1 MELRNDYEPAGKADT
16 PGMYMPEGSRIPV
29 GMEQYREFVPDVQ
42 FELIPIKDLVS
53 NQQYQRKL
61 SLRHV
66 DNAAAEFNVF
76 EINPV
81 KVSRRNGIN
90 YVFDGQHTAEI
101 VAKESGSRD
110 TPVWCMVYN
119 GLDYKLEAYVFA
131 NQKKFA
137 RTLTPYEIFMA
148 NVEAEEET
156 ELTIK
161 ALAESYSLTITNKSK
176 MNGGLCAISAL
187 EFIFRKYGYH
197 ILDQTLYITV
207 STWEGDPVSLCA
219 TILKGIARLLD
230 CYGETLKADLF
241 VERLSRV
248 PVKEII
254 RSARERN
261 NGSLGYAEALLTYY
275 NKKTRYPLR
284 WSKLYK
290 NASDVDAEDEG
301 LEENQEAV
309 YPDESPAES
318 EVGDLTLLSQ
328 I

>member
-1 MELRNDYEPAGKADT
+1 MELRIDNEPMDE
-16 PGMYMPEGSRIPV
+16 PEVMDDGVTEGLGLMAAI
-29 GMEQYREFVPDVQ
+29 EKYREFVPDVH

-66 DNAAAEFNVF
+66 DNAAAEFNVY

-81 KVSRRNGIN
+81 KVSRRDGIN

-110 TPVWCMVYN
+110 TPVWCMVYD

-176 MNGGLCAISAL
+176 TNGGLCAISAL

-197 ILDQTLYITV
+197 ILDQTLYMTV

-230 CYGETLKADLF
+230 CYGESLRADLF

-290 NASDVDAEDEG
+290 NASDVDADDEDVE
-301 LEENQEAV
+301 
-309 YPDESPAES
+309 ESPDTAEPQADFDD
-318 EVGDLTLLSQ
+318 GDLPLFSQ
-328 I
+328 M

>member
-1 MELRNDYEPAGKADT
+1 
-16 PGMYMPEGSRIPV
+16 
-29 GMEQYREFVPDVQ
+29 
-42 FELIPIKDLVS
+42 
-53 NQQYQRKL
+53 
-61 SLRHV
+61 
-66 DNAAAEFNVF
+66 
-76 EINPV
+76 
-81 KVSRRNGIN
+81 
-90 YVFDGQHTAEI
+90 
-101 VAKESGSRD
+101 
-110 TPVWCMVYN
+110 
-119 GLDYKLEAYVFA
+119 
-131 NQKKFA
+131 
-137 RTLTPYEIFMA
+137 MA

-176 MNGGLCAISAL
+176 TNGGLCAISAL

-230 CYGETLKADLF
+230 CYGESLRADLF

-248 PVKEII
+248 PVKEFI

-290 NASDVDAEDEG
+290 NASDVDVEDE
-301 LEENQEAV
+301 AV
-309 YPDESPAES
+309 EDGPDAAEPADSPADFDE
-318 EVGDLTLLSQ
+318 GDLPLFSQ
-328 I
+328 M

>member
-1 MELRNDYEPAGKADT
+1 MELRIDNEPMDE
-16 PGMYMPEGSRIPV
+16 PEVMDDGVTEGLGLMAAI
-29 GMEQYREFVPDVQ
+29 EKYREFVPDVH

-81 KVSRRNGIN
+81 KVSRRDGIN

-110 TPVWCMVYN
+110 TPVWCMVYD

-176 MNGGLCAISAL
+176 TNGGLCAISAL

-230 CYGETLKADLF
+230 CYGESLRADLF

-290 NASDVDAEDEG
+290 NASDVDVDDEDVE
-301 LEENQEAV
+301 
-309 YPDESPAES
+309 ESPDTAEPQADFDD
-318 EVGDLTLLSQ
+318 GDLPLFSQ
-328 I
+328 M

>member
-1 MELRNDYEPAGKADT
+1 MELRIDNEPEVMDDGVT
-16 PGMYMPEGSRIPV
+16 EGLGLMAAI
-29 GMEQYREFVPDVQ
+29 EKYREFVPDVH

-66 DNAAAEFNVF
+66 DNAAAEFNVY

-81 KVSRRNGIN
+81 KVSRRDGIN

-110 TPVWCMVYN
+110 TPVWCMVYD

-176 MNGGLCAISAL
+176 TNGGLCAISAL

-230 CYGETLKADLF
+230 CYGESLRADLF

-290 NASDVDAEDEG
+290 NASDVDVEEEDVGDGPDAAEPADSPADFDEG
-301 LEENQEAV
+301 
-309 YPDESPAES
+309 
-318 EVGDLTLLSQ
+318 DLPLFSQ
-328 I
+328 M

>member
-1 MELRNDYEPAGKADT
+1 MELRIDNEPEVMDDGVT
-16 PGMYMPEGSRIPV
+16 EGLGLMAAI
-29 GMEQYREFVPDVQ
+29 EKYREFVPDVH

-81 KVSRRNGIN
+81 KVSRRDGIN

-110 TPVWCMVYN
+110 TPVWCMVYD

-176 MNGGLCAISAL
+176 TNGGLCAISAL

-230 CYGETLKADLF
+230 CYGESLRADLF

-290 NASDVDAEDEG
+290 NASDVDVEEEDVGDGPDAAEPADSPADFDEG
-301 LEENQEAV
+301 
-309 YPDESPAES
+309 
-318 EVGDLTLLSQ
+318 DLPLFSQ
-328 I
+328 M

>member
-1 MELRNDYEPAGKADT
+1 MELRIDNEPMDE
-16 PGMYMPEGSRIPV
+16 PEVMDDGVTEGLGLMAAI
-29 GMEQYREFVPDVQ
+29 EKYREFVPDVH

-66 DNAAAEFNVF
+66 DNAAAEFNVY

-81 KVSRRNGIN
+81 KVSRRDGIN

-110 TPVWCMVYN
+110 TPVWCMVYD

-176 MNGGLCAISAL
+176 TNGGLCAISAL

-230 CYGETLKADLF
+230 CYGENLRADLF

-290 NASDVDAEDEG
+290 NASDVDADDEDVE
-301 LEENQEAV
+301 
-309 YPDESPAES
+309 ESPDTAEPQADFDD
-318 EVGDLTLLSQ
+318 GDLPLFSQ
-328 I
+328 M

>member
-1 MELRNDYEPAGKADT
+1 MELRIDNEPMDE
-16 PGMYMPEGSRIPV
+16 PEVMDDGVTEGLGLMAAI
-29 GMEQYREFVPDVQ
+29 EKYREFVPDVH

-66 DNAAAEFNVF
+66 DNAAAEFNVY

-81 KVSRRNGIN
+81 KVSRRDGIN

-110 TPVWCMVYN
+110 TPVWCMVYD

-176 MNGGLCAISAL
+176 TNGGLCAISAL

-230 CYGETLKADLF
+230 CYGESLRADLF

-290 NASDVDAEDEG
+290 NASDVDVEEEDVEDGPDAAEPAD
-301 LEENQEAV
+301 
-309 YPDESPAES
+309 SPADFE
-318 EVGDLTLLSQ
+318 EGDLPLFSQ
-328 I
+328 M

>member
-1 MELRNDYEPAGKADT
+1 MELRIDNEPEVMDDGVT
-16 PGMYMPEGSRIPV
+16 EGLGLMAAI
-29 GMEQYREFVPDVQ
+29 EKYREFVPDVH

-66 DNAAAEFNVF
+66 DNAAAEFNVY

-81 KVSRRNGIN
+81 KVSRRDGIN

-101 VAKESGSRD
+101 VAKESDSRD
-110 TPVWCMVYN
+110 TPVWCMVYD

-131 NQKKFA
+131 NQNKFA

-176 MNGGLCAISAL
+176 TKGGLCAISAL

-230 CYGETLKADLF
+230 CYGESLRADLF

-290 NASDVDAEDEG
+290 NASDVDVEDEDVEDG
-301 LEENQEAV
+301 
-309 YPDESPAES
+309 PDAAEPADSPADFDE
-318 EVGDLTLLSQ
+318 GDLPLFSQ
-328 I
+328 M

>member
-1 MELRNDYEPAGKADT
+1 MEARKYDVPEMERMMTDPDYAATSDVDRYRN
-16 PGMYMPEGSRIPV
+16 
-29 GMEQYREFVPDVQ
+29 FVPDVH
-42 FELIPIKDLVS
+42 FELIPIKNLVS

-61 SLRHV
+61 SMRHV
-66 DNAAAEFNVF
+66 ESAAAEFNIF

-81 KVSRRNGIN
+81 KVSRRDGIN

-110 TPVWCMVYN
+110 TPVWCMVYD

-137 RTLTPYEIFMA
+137 KTLTPYEIFMA

-161 ALAESYSLTITNKSK
+161 ALVESYSLTITNKS
-176 MNGGLCAISAL
+176 NTTGGLCAISAL
-187 EFIFRKYGYH
+187 EYIFRKYGYH
-197 ILDQTLYITV
+197 ILDQTLYIAV

-230 CYGETLKADLF
+230 TYGDGLRADLF

-261 NGSLGYAEALLTYY
+261 NGSLGYAEALLTFY
-275 NKKTRYPLR
+275 NKRTRYPLR

-290 NASDVDAEDEG
+290 NSSDSDADE
-301 LEENQEAV
+301 EE
-309 YPDESPAES
+309 ES
-318 EVGDLTLLSQ
+318 EQPEEADDSASVESVAEEMTLLPPD
-328 I
+328 

>member
-1 MELRNDYEPAGKADT
+1 MELRIDNEPEVMDDGVT
-16 PGMYMPEGSRIPV
+16 EGLGLMAAI
-29 GMEQYREFVPDVQ
+29 EKYREFVPDVH

-66 DNAAAEFNVF
+66 DNAAAEFNVY

-81 KVSRRNGIN
+81 KVSRRDGIN

-110 TPVWCMVYN
+110 TPVWCMVYD

-176 MNGGLCAISAL
+176 TNGGLCAISAL

-230 CYGETLKADLF
+230 CYGESLRADLF

-290 NASDVDAEDEG
+290 NASDVDVEEEDVEDGPAAAEPADSPADFDEG
-301 LEENQEAV
+301 
-309 YPDESPAES
+309 
-318 EVGDLTLLSQ
+318 DLPLFSQ
-328 I
+328 M

>member
-1 MELRNDYEPAGKADT
+1 MELHIDNEPEVMDDGVT
-16 PGMYMPEGSRIPV
+16 EGLGLMAAI
-29 GMEQYREFVPDVQ
+29 EKYREFVPDVH

-66 DNAAAEFNVF
+66 DNAAAEFNVY

-81 KVSRRNGIN
+81 KVSRRDGIN

-110 TPVWCMVYN
+110 TPVWCMVYD

-176 MNGGLCAISAL
+176 TNGGLCAISAL

-230 CYGETLKADLF
+230 CYGESLRADLF

-290 NASDVDAEDEG
+290 NASDVDVEEEDVEDSPDAAESADNPADFDEG
-301 LEENQEAV
+301 
-309 YPDESPAES
+309 
-318 EVGDLTLLSQ
+318 DLPLFSQ
-328 I
+328 M

>member
-1 MELRNDYEPAGKADT
+1 MELRIDNEPMDE
-16 PGMYMPEGSRIPV
+16 PEVMDDGVTEGLGLMAAI
-29 GMEQYREFVPDVQ
+29 EKYREFVPDVH

-66 DNAAAEFNVF
+66 DNAAAEFNVY

-81 KVSRRNGIN
+81 KVSRRDGIN

-110 TPVWCMVYN
+110 TPVWCMVYD

-176 MNGGLCAISAL
+176 TNGGLCAISAL

-230 CYGETLKADLF
+230 CYGENLRADLF

-290 NASDVDAEDEG
+290 NASDVDADDEDVEESPDTAEPQADFDEG
-301 LEENQEAV
+301 GL
-309 YPDESPAES
+309 P
-318 EVGDLTLLSQ
+318 LFSQ
-328 I
+328 M

>member
-1 MELRNDYEPAGKADT
+1 MELRIDNESEVMDDGET
-16 PGMYMPEGSRIPV
+16 EGLGLMAAI
-29 GMEQYREFVPDVQ
+29 EKYREFVPDVH

-66 DNAAAEFNVF
+66 DNAAAEFNVY

-81 KVSRRNGIN
+81 KVSRRDGIN

-110 TPVWCMVYN
+110 TPVWCMVYD

-176 MNGGLCAISAL
+176 TNGGLCAISAL

-230 CYGETLKADLF
+230 CYGESLRADLF

-290 NASDVDAEDEG
+290 NASDVDVEEEDVEDGPDAAEPADSPADFDEG
-301 LEENQEAV
+301 
-309 YPDESPAES
+309 
-318 EVGDLTLLSQ
+318 DLPLFSQ
-328 I
+328 M

>member
-1 MELRNDYEPAGKADT
+1 MELRIDNEPEVMDDGVT
-16 PGMYMPEGSRIPV
+16 EGLGLMAAI
-29 GMEQYREFVPDVQ
+29 EKYREFVPDVH

-66 DNAAAEFNVF
+66 DNAAAEFNVY

-81 KVSRRNGIN
+81 KVSRRDGIN

-110 TPVWCMVYN
+110 TPVWCMVYD

-176 MNGGLCAISAL
+176 TNGGLCAISAL

-230 CYGETLKADLF
+230 CYGESLRADLF

-261 NGSLGYAEALLTYY
+261 NGSLGYAEALLTYD
-275 NKKTRYPLR
+275 NKTTRYPLR
-284 WSKLYK
+284 WSKLYN
-290 NASDVDAEDEG
+290 NASDVDVEEEDVGDGPDAAEPADSPADFDEG
-301 LEENQEAV
+301 
-309 YPDESPAES
+309 
-318 EVGDLTLLSQ
+318 DLPLFSQ
-328 I
+328 M

>member
-1 MELRNDYEPAGKADT
+1 MELRIDNEPEVMDDGVT
-16 PGMYMPEGSRIPV
+16 EGLGLMAAI
-29 GMEQYREFVPDVQ
+29 EKYREFVPDVH

-66 DNAAAEFNVF
+66 DNAAAEFNVY

-81 KVSRRNGIN
+81 KVSRRDGIN

-110 TPVWCMVYN
+110 TPVWCMVYD

-176 MNGGLCAISAL
+176 TNGGLCAISAL

-230 CYGETLKADLF
+230 CYGESLRADLF

-290 NASDVDAEDEG
+290 NASDVDVEEEDVGDGPDAAEPAD
-301 LEENQEAV
+301 
-309 YPDESPAES
+309 SPADFD
-318 EVGDLTLLSQ
+318 EVDLPLFSQ
-328 I
+328 M

>member
-1 MELRNDYEPAGKADT
+1 METMDMERFRDY
-16 PGMYMPEGSRIPV
+16 
-29 GMEQYREFVPDVQ
+29 VPDVH
-42 FELIPIKDLVS
+42 FELIPIKNLVS

-110 TPVWCMVYN
+110 TPVWCMVYD
-119 GLDYKLEAYVFA
+119 GLNYKLEAYVFA

-137 RTLTPYEIFMA
+137 RTLSPYEIFMA

-161 ALAESYSLTITNKSK
+161 ALAESYALTITNKSK
-176 MNGGLCAISAL
+176 VTGGLCAISAL
-187 EFIFRKYGYH
+187 EYIFHKYGYH
-197 ILDQTLYITV
+197 VLDQTLYIVV

-219 TILKGIARLLD
+219 TILKGVAKLVD
-230 CYGETLKADLF
+230 CYGESLRADLF
-241 VERLSRV
+241 VERLGRV
-248 PVKEII
+248 PVKEVM

-284 WSKLYK
+284 WSKLY
-290 NASDVDAEDEG
+290 NDSNDNEADDEG
-301 LEENQEAV
+301 NEALDTV
-309 YPDESPAES
+309 NTQTSVPETDNET
-318 EVGDLTLLSQ
+318 GITDLPLFGN

>member
-1 MELRNDYEPAGKADT
+1 MELRIDNEPEVMDDGVT
-16 PGMYMPEGSRIPV
+16 EGLGLMAAI
-29 GMEQYREFVPDVQ
+29 EKYREFVPDVH

-66 DNAAAEFNVF
+66 DNAAAEFNVY

-81 KVSRRNGIN
+81 KVSRRDGIN
-90 YVFDGQHTAEI
+90 YVFDGQHTADI

-110 TPVWCMVYN
+110 TPVWCMVYD

-176 MNGGLCAISAL
+176 TNGGLCAISAL

-230 CYGETLKADLF
+230 CYGESLRADLF

-290 NASDVDAEDEG
+290 NASDVDVEEEDVGDGPDAAEPADSPADFDEG
-301 LEENQEAV
+301 
-309 YPDESPAES
+309 
-318 EVGDLTLLSQ
+318 DLPLFSQ
-328 I
+328 M

>member
-1 MELRNDYEPAGKADT
+1 MELHIDNEPEVMDDGVT
-16 PGMYMPEGSRIPV
+16 EGLGLMAAI
-29 GMEQYREFVPDVQ
+29 EKYREFVPDVH

-66 DNAAAEFNVF
+66 DNAAAEFNVY

-81 KVSRRNGIN
+81 KVSRRDGIN

-110 TPVWCMVYN
+110 TPVWCMVYD

-176 MNGGLCAISAL
+176 TNGGLCAISAL

-230 CYGETLKADLF
+230 CYGESLRADLF

-290 NASDVDAEDEG
+290 NASDVDVEEEDVEDGPDAVEPADSPADFDEG
-301 LEENQEAV
+301 
-309 YPDESPAES
+309 
-318 EVGDLTLLSQ
+318 DLPLFSQ
-328 I
+328 M

>member
-1 MELRNDYEPAGKADT
+1 MELHIDNEPEVMDDGVT
-16 PGMYMPEGSRIPV
+16 EGLGLMAAI
-29 GMEQYREFVPDVQ
+29 EKYREFVPDVH

-66 DNAAAEFNVF
+66 DNAAAEFNVY

-81 KVSRRNGIN
+81 KVSRRDGIN

-110 TPVWCMVYN
+110 TPVWCMVYD

-176 MNGGLCAISAL
+176 TNGGLCAISAL

-230 CYGETLKADLF
+230 CYGESLRADLF

-290 NASDVDAEDEG
+290 NASDVDVEDEDVEDG
-301 LEENQEAV
+301 
-309 YPDESPAES
+309 PDAAEPADSPADFDE
-318 EVGDLTLLSQ
+318 GDLPLFSQ
-328 I
+328 M

>member
-1 MELRNDYEPAGKADT
+1 MELRIDNEPEVMDDGVT
-16 PGMYMPEGSRIPV
+16 EGLGLMAAI
-29 GMEQYREFVPDVQ
+29 EKYREFVPDVH

-66 DNAAAEFNVF
+66 DNAAAEFNVY

-81 KVSRRNGIN
+81 KVSRRDGIN

-101 VAKESGSRD
+101 VAKESDSRD
-110 TPVWCMVYN
+110 TPVWCMVYD

-176 MNGGLCAISAL
+176 TNGGLCAISAL

-230 CYGETLKADLF
+230 CYGESLRADLF

-290 NASDVDAEDEG
+290 NASDVDVEEEDVEDGPDAAEPADSPADFDEG
-301 LEENQEAV
+301 
-309 YPDESPAES
+309 
-318 EVGDLTLLSQ
+318 DLPLFSQ
-328 I
+328 M

>member
-1 MELRNDYEPAGKADT
+1 MELRIDNEPEVMD
-16 PGMYMPEGSRIPV
+16 EGLTEGLGLMAAI
-29 GMEQYREFVPDVQ
+29 EKYREFVPDVH

-81 KVSRRNGIN
+81 KVSRRDGIN

-110 TPVWCMVYN
+110 TPVWCMVYD

-176 MNGGLCAISAL
+176 TNGGLCAISAL

-230 CYGETLKADLF
+230 CYGESLRADLF

-290 NASDVDAEDEG
+290 NASDVDVEEEDVEDGPDAAEPADSPADFDEG
-301 LEENQEAV
+301 
-309 YPDESPAES
+309 
-318 EVGDLTLLSQ
+318 DLPLFSQ
-328 I
+328 M

>member
-1 MELRNDYEPAGKADT
+1 MELRIDNEPEVMDDGVT
-16 PGMYMPEGSRIPV
+16 EGLGLMAAI
-29 GMEQYREFVPDVQ
+29 EKYREFVPDVH

-66 DNAAAEFNVF
+66 DNAAAEFNVY

-81 KVSRRNGIN
+81 KVSRRDGIN

-101 VAKESGSRD
+101 VAKESDSRD
-110 TPVWCMVYN
+110 TPVWCMVYD

-131 NQKKFA
+131 NQNKFA

-176 MNGGLCAISAL
+176 TNGGLCAISAL

-230 CYGETLKADLF
+230 CYGESLRADLF

-290 NASDVDAEDEG
+290 NASDVDVEDEDVEDG
-301 LEENQEAV
+301 
-309 YPDESPAES
+309 PDAAEPADSPADFDE
-318 EVGDLTLLSQ
+318 GDLPLFSQ
-328 I
+328 M

>member
-1 MELRNDYEPAGKADT
+1 MELRIDNEPMDE
-16 PGMYMPEGSRIPV
+16 PEVMDDGVTEGLGLMAAI
-29 GMEQYREFVPDVQ
+29 EKYREFVPDVH

-66 DNAAAEFNVF
+66 DNAAAEFNVY

-81 KVSRRNGIN
+81 KVSRRDGIN

-110 TPVWCMVYN
+110 TPVWCMVYD

-176 MNGGLCAISAL
+176 TNGGLCAISAL

-230 CYGETLKADLF
+230 CYGENLRADLF

-290 NASDVDAEDEG
+290 NASDVDADDEDVEESPDTAEPQADFDEG
-301 LEENQEAV
+301 
-309 YPDESPAES
+309 
-318 EVGDLTLLSQ
+318 DLPLFSQ
-328 I
+328 M

>member
-1 MELRNDYEPAGKADT
+1 MELRIDNEPEVMDDGVT
-16 PGMYMPEGSRIPV
+16 EGLGLMAAI
-29 GMEQYREFVPDVQ
+29 EKYREFVPDVH

-66 DNAAAEFNVF
+66 DNAAAEFNVY

-81 KVSRRNGIN
+81 KVSRRDGIN

-110 TPVWCMVYN
+110 TPVWCMVYD

-176 MNGGLCAISAL
+176 TNGGLCAISAL

-230 CYGETLKADLF
+230 CYGESLRADLF

-290 NASDVDAEDEG
+290 NASDVDVEEEDVEDGPDAAEPADSPADFDEG
-301 LEENQEAV
+301 
-309 YPDESPAES
+309 
-318 EVGDLTLLSQ
+318 DLPLFSQ
-328 I
+328 M

>member
-1 MELRNDYEPAGKADT
+1 
-16 PGMYMPEGSRIPV
+16 
-29 GMEQYREFVPDVQ
+29 
-42 FELIPIKDLVS
+42 
-53 NQQYQRKL
+53 
-61 SLRHV
+61 
-66 DNAAAEFNVF
+66 
-76 EINPV
+76 
-81 KVSRRNGIN
+81 
-90 YVFDGQHTAEI
+90 
-101 VAKESGSRD
+101 
-110 TPVWCMVYN
+110 MVYD

-176 MNGGLCAISAL
+176 TNGGLCAISAL

-230 CYGETLKADLF
+230 CYGESLRADLF

-275 NKKTRYPLR
+275 NKKTRYPLH

-290 NASDVDAEDEG
+290 NASDVDVDDEDVE
-301 LEENQEAV
+301 
-309 YPDESPAES
+309 ESPDTAEPQADFDD
-318 EVGDLTLLSQ
+318 GDLPLFSQ
-328 I
+328 M

>member
-1 MELRNDYEPAGKADT
+1 MELHIDNEPEVMDDGVT
-16 PGMYMPEGSRIPV
+16 EGLGLMAAI
-29 GMEQYREFVPDVQ
+29 EKYREFVPDVH

-66 DNAAAEFNVF
+66 DNAAAEFNVY

-81 KVSRRNGIN
+81 KVSRRDGIN

-110 TPVWCMVYN
+110 TPVWCMVYD

-176 MNGGLCAISAL
+176 TNGGLCAISAL

-230 CYGETLKADLF
+230 CYGESLRADLF

-290 NASDVDAEDEG
+290 NASDVDVEEEDVEDGPDAAEPADSPADFDEG
-301 LEENQEAV
+301 
-309 YPDESPAES
+309 
-318 EVGDLTLLSQ
+318 DLPLFSQ
-328 I
+328 M

>member
-1 MELRNDYEPAGKADT
+1 MELRIDNEPEVMDDGVT
-16 PGMYMPEGSRIPV
+16 EGLGLMAAI
-29 GMEQYREFVPDVQ
+29 EKYREFVPDVH

-66 DNAAAEFNVF
+66 DNAAAEFNVY

-81 KVSRRNGIN
+81 KVSRRDGIN

-101 VAKESGSRD
+101 VAKESDSRD
-110 TPVWCMVYN
+110 TPVWCMVYD

-176 MNGGLCAISAL
+176 TNGGLCAISAL

-230 CYGETLKADLF
+230 CYGESLRADLF

-290 NASDVDAEDEG
+290 NASDVDVEDEDVEDG
-301 LEENQEAV
+301 
-309 YPDESPAES
+309 PDAAEPADSPADFDE
-318 EVGDLTLLSQ
+318 GDLPLFSQ
-328 I
+328 M